1 MEAGRENTG
10 REELWVEHYEEGVRP
25 ELTYPETSAFSLLE
39 RTVKRYP
46 QRVAINFNEAKLSY
60 RDLLVHANR
69 MATALA
75 VMGVKKG
82 DRVAVLL
89 PNCPQAV
96 ISYFAILR
104 LGAVVVFI
112 NPMHVERELIN
123 QLNDADVRTIIMID
137 TAYRRISNIRDKVNL
152 ENVIVSSIHDYLK
165 FPYNILYPLK
175 QKSDGRMPEIP
186 EKEGVYRFNQV
197 IRGASPS
204 PPEVEIDPREDIAL
218 LQYTGGVT
226 GTPKGAMITHYNLMA
241 NVIQFREWFRA
252 CKDGEERVLGV
263 VPFSHI
269 YGLTCVLNFSVY
281 IGATQVLLPRFDM
294 SRVLKVI
301 DKTRPTFFPGVPT
314 MYVAINNH
322 PDVKKHH
329 VSSIDYC
336 LCGAAP
342 LPLEV
347 QEKFE
352 SLTGARLVEGY
363 GLTEASPVTHC
374 NPIQGRRKVGSI
386 GLPISD
392 TEAKVVD
399 MEEGTQE
406 VEVGEIGELIIKGP
420 QVMKGYWNNP
430 EETEWTLKNGWL
442 YTGDIAEMDRDGY
455 FFILNRKKDMIIS
468 GGYNIYP
475 REVEGVLNRHSKIQE
490 TVVIGLPDDYHGEIV
505 KAYVF
510 CKKGRKVLEDELK
523 DYCLNKLAPYKTPSV
538 FEIRGEPPR
547 RLTGPE
553 LRRYVLE
560 ASSEGE

>member
-1 MEAGRENTG
+1 MEAGRETAG
-10 REELWVEHYEEGVRP
+10 REELWRENYEEGVRP
-25 ELTYPETSAFSLLE
+25 ELNFPATSAFSLLD

-46 QRVAINFNEAKLSY
+46 QRVAINFNGAKLFY
-60 RDLLVHANR
+60 RDLLIHTNR
-69 MATALA
+69 LATALS
-75 VMGVKKG
+75 VIGVKKG
-82 DRVAVLL
+82 DRVGVIL

-104 LGAVVVFI
+104 LGAAVVFI
-112 NPMHVERELIN
+112 NPMHVERELIY
-123 QLNDADVRTIIMID
+123 QLNDADVRVLIMID
-137 TAYRRISNIRDKVNL
+137 TLYRRFSNIRDKVNVQSL
-152 ENVIVSSIHDYLK
+152 VVTSIHDYLK
-165 FPYNILYPLK
+165 FPYSVLYPLK
-175 QKSDGRMPEIP
+175 RQSDGSMPEIP
-186 EKEGVYRFNQV
+186 KREGIYRFNQLV
-197 IRGASPS
+197 RGAPPS
-204 PPEVEIDPREDIAL
+204 PPEVEVHPKEDPAL
-218 LQYTGGVT
+218 LMYTGGVT
-226 GTPKGAMITHYNLMA
+226 GTPKGAVITHYNIVS
-241 NVIQFREWFRA
+241 NVMQFREWFRA

-281 IGATQVLLPRFDM
+281 IGATQILLPRFDLNQ
-294 SRVLKVI
+294 VLKII

-322 PDVKKHH
+322 PHVKKHH

-352 SLTGARLVEGY
+352 NLTGARLVEGY

-374 NPIQGRRKVGSI
+374 NPVRARRKVGSI
-386 GLPISD
+386 GLPLPN
-392 TEAKVVD
+392 TLAKIVD
-399 MEEGTQE
+399 LEEGKE
-406 VEVGEIGELIIKGP
+406 ELEVGEVGELVIKGP
-420 QVMKGYWNNP
+420 QVMKEYWNKP
-430 EETEWTLKNGWL
+430 EETELTLKDGWL
-442 YTGDIAEMDRDGY
+442 HTGDIAEMDRDGY

-475 REVEGVLNRHSKIQE
+475 REVEEVLSRHSKVQE
-490 TVVIGLPDDYHGEIV
+490 AVVTGVPDDYHGEVV

-510 CKKGRKVLEDELK
+510 CKKGRKLLEDELK
-523 DYCLNKLAPYKTPSV
+523 DYCLNKLARYKTPSI

-560 ASSEGE
+560 GPREE